1 MTVVALAKAPLCTIK
16 RGPKGDVL
24 GQAEGNIN
32 GMPLTVTLTVG
43 EIHIAFADRTGPVF
57 ALDLNAIVKA
67 AVAEIETLLGMKQK
81 GAR

>member
-1 MTVVALAKAPLCTIK
+1 MTVVALAKAPLCTIE
-16 RGPKGDVL
+16 RGPKGETL

-32 GMPLTVTLTVG
+32 GMPLTVTLTEG

-67 AVAEIETLLGMKQK
+67 AVAEIETLLGLQQK
-81 GAR
+81 GA